1 MNPLVQSCLEISRA
15 GYEKRNHVE
24 FRYDNPRL
32 VSLGNFLLNN
42 SNLKHTFRLQ
52 EKRHDPNVVAICFGG
67 GIDSYTAMFHAL
79 AKGRE
84 VRLIWMTYG
93 QACAGKESLVFNGI
107 GDAKNGFASK
117 LAEPFEA
124 DFETL
129 RTTYGVNLDF
139 KLHPAYE
146 DVQILPRESNLKHA
160 WEDYIIPARNLV
172 LAAVASNYASEIWIV
187 ANRRNDETVG
197 TPDKTTRFYR
207 ESSAL
212 FTEFYGQKTIVTSP
226 FLHLSK
232 LEATRAYLAGGG
244 SMEALKATFSCYTPV
259 TTEPYACGRCY
270 ACYKRYQLFQALNTE
285 YNFAEHPKDDPKRP
299 KYEAQEK
306 AKRG

>member
-79 AKGRE
+79 AKGRRVE
-84 VRLIWMTYG
+84 LIWASYG
-93 QACAGKESLVFNGI
+93 QKCWLNESEVFN
-107 GDAKNGFASK
+107 A
-117 LAEPFEA
+117 LATNLAVGSSFKGVPFRA

-129 RTTYGVNLDF
+129 QGSYGVDV
-139 KLHPAYE
+139 KEALHCHFE
-146 DVQILPRESNLKHA
+146 EVSILPVDSKLKPA

-244 SMEALKATFSCYTPV
+244 SMEALKATFSCYTPA

-270 ACYKRYQLFQALNTE
+270 ACYKRYQLFQALNVE